1 MTLPSRPALPR
12 HDSAARQYGA
22 RVNANVAPFDA
33 ALPGSLPSVN
43 ARAVEL
49 ATRLGVALGGE
60 MHRASRF
67 ERKHYAYPDLPHGYQ
82 ITQRRDP
89 IVRGGRIDV
98 DVGAGAT
105 RRLRIEQIQ
114 LEMDTGK
121 SVNKTGG
128 GGGGTTTTTIDL
140 NRAGCALVEIVT
152 RPDLRGGE
160 EAAAAAEAFQKT
172 LRFLGVGDANM
183 EEGSL
188 RVDVNVSVRRRGD
201 GGDDGAALGERCE
214 VKNLNSFRSI
224 ASAVRFE
231 ARRHRELIAR
241 GENVERETRS
251 FDPANGETAPLRRV
265 LYTGPHTTALAW

>member
-1 MTLPSRPALPR
+1 MNGRVLVIFNNLRLR
-12 HDSAARQYGA
+12 MIDRGA
-22 RVNANVAPFDA
+22 F
-33 ALPGSLPSVN
+33 
-43 ARAVEL
+43 
-49 ATRLGVALGGE
+49 ALGKFAINQDIVAHLEVAGNVGDI
-60 MHRASRF
+60 
-67 ERKHYAYPDLPHGYQ
+67 PPPTGDLAGIVLEHKLE
-82 ITQRRDP
+82 QR
-89 IVRGGRIDV
+89 
-98 DVGAGAT
+98 
-105 RRLRIEQIQ
+105 
-114 LEMDTGK
+114 
-121 SVNKTGG
+121 
-128 GGGGTTTTTIDL
+128 
-140 NRAGCALVEIVT
+140 
-152 RPDLRGGE
+152 
-160 EAAAAAEAFQKT
+160 AAAAEAFQKT

>member
-1 MTLPSRPALPR
+1 M
-12 HDSAARQYGA
+12 
-22 RVNANVAPFDA
+22 
-33 ALPGSLPSVN
+33 
-43 ARAVEL
+43 
-49 ATRLGVALGGE
+49 
-60 MHRASRF
+60 
-67 ERKHYAYPDLPHGYQ
+67 
-82 ITQRRDP
+82 
-89 IVRGGRIDV
+89 
-98 DVGAGAT
+98 
-105 RRLRIEQIQ
+105 
-114 LEMDTGK
+114 
-121 SVNKTGG
+121 
-128 GGGGTTTTTIDL
+128 
-140 NRAGCALVEIVT
+140 EIVT

-265 LYTGPHTTALAW
+265 LYTGPHTTALAWVNADP